1 LHPVVPA
8 CDLFLGASAAWRLT
22 LPLPRGT
29 LVGTWFHPWLNSLAP
44 AGDMVMR
51 RIPAIVLCLASVWV
65 GQSVA
70 LEASDSLKS
79 GPQVGEMIPGS
90 FHFLN
95 INGAFAG
102 DPHCLVCEYGLRP
115 VVAVF
120 ARRVPKEKDAL
131 LTLLGKVDDTVANRQ
146 AAELRGFAAFLNADY
161 ANEDSRKALVGD
173 LENIAK
179 EWKKVILCVGDDKG
193 PEKYNINK
201 DAEVTVVLYN
211 KHQVVANFA
220 FAKEKLTDKDVN
232 EIVAAI
238 EKIAPKK

>member
-1 LHPVVPA
+1 MA
-8 CDLFLGASAAWRLT
+8 
-22 LPLPRGT
+22 
-29 LVGTWFHPWLNSLAP
+29 
-44 AGDMVMR
+44 MR
-51 RIPAIVLCLASVWV
+51 RILAIVLCLVFIPIA
-65 GQSVA
+65 QSVA
-70 LEASDSLKS
+70 LDASDSLKS
-79 GPQVGEMIPGS
+79 GPQVGEMIPGP

-95 INGAFAG
+95 INGTFAG

-120 ARRVPKEKDAL
+120 ARSVPEEKDPLA
-131 LTLLGKVDDTVANRQ
+131 TLLRKIDDTVANRQ

-161 ANEDSRKALVGD
+161 ANEDSRKALVGK

-179 EWKKVILCVGDDKG
+179 DLKKVILCVGDDKG

-201 DAEVTVVLYN
+201 DADVTVVLYN

-238 EKIAPKK
+238 EKMAPKK

>member
-1 LHPVVPA
+1 MA
-8 CDLFLGASAAWRLT
+8 
-22 LPLPRGT
+22 
-29 LVGTWFHPWLNSLAP
+29 
-44 AGDMVMR
+44 MR
-51 RIPAIVLCLASVWV
+51 RILAIVLCVASIPVA
-65 GQSVA
+65 QSVA
-70 LEASDSLKS
+70 LDASDSLKS
-79 GPQVGEMIPGS
+79 GPQVGEMIPGP

-95 INGAFAG
+95 INGTFAG

-120 ARRVPKEKDAL
+120 ARSVPEEKDPLA
-131 LTLLGKVDDTVANRQ
+131 TLLRKIDETVANRQ

-161 ANEDSRKALVGD
+161 ASEDSRKALIGK

-179 EWKKVILCVGDDKG
+179 DLKKVILCVSDDKG

-201 DAEVTVVLYN
+201 DADVTVVVYN

-238 EKIAPKK
+238 EKMAPKK

>member
-1 LHPVVPA
+1 
-8 CDLFLGASAAWRLT
+8 
-22 LPLPRGT
+22 
-29 LVGTWFHPWLNSLAP
+29 
-44 AGDMVMR
+44 MR
-51 RIPAIVLCLASVWV
+51 RILAIVLCVAFIPVA
-65 GQSVA
+65 QSVA
-70 LEASDSLKS
+70 LDASDSLKS
-79 GPQVGEMIPGS
+79 GPQVGEMIPGP

-95 INGAFAG
+95 INGTFAG

-120 ARRVPKEKDAL
+120 ARSVPEEKDPLA
-131 LTLLGKVDDTVANRQ
+131 TLLRKIDDTVANRQ

-161 ANEDSRKALVGD
+161 ANEDSRKALVGK

-179 EWKKVILCVGDDKG
+179 DLKKVILCVGDDKG

-201 DAEVTVVLYN
+201 DADVTVVLYN

-238 EKIAPKK
+238 EKMAPKK